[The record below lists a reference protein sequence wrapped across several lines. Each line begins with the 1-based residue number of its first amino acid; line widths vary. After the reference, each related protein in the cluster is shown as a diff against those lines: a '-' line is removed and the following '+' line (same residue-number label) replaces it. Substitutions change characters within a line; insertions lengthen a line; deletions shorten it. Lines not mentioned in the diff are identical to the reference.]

1 MAIFKGSA
9 FCFTAVAAWLA
20 SGLAIDA
27 QTLGN
32 QSLKSNYFFRYV
44 SMVANATGSI
54 GDARSIQ
61 GSITFD
67 GAGSYTFT
75 GQQVTGVAASVAASG
90 TGTYSV
96 DPAGVV
102 SLTSPLRA
110 GDFVNARLGPEA
122 LIGSGTE
129 NTDSAFDLFV
139 AIPAAASSGAFSGPY
154 SAVTMEFPGGST
166 ANAINTIF
174 NLRISLPG
182 AFFPVSVYGHTP
194 GLASGSPTTQV
205 ISNAAYVFAGSGS
218 GTLTFGS
225 SASLLSGSKT
235 VYVSADGNVIIGGST
250 AAGAHD
256 FLIGVTTLAN
266 PTAASWNGNSWTAG
280 LRFESAAQP
289 NWVSHTGSLSAQGAG
304 SISFYRRLDQLGASA
319 LDFTAS
325 ATSALNPN
333 GLLSFELAQVA
344 LGVNGMFVASA
355 IDPSDPGAFEIY
367 FGAPWTPLSGS
378 GVFLNPLGVVNAAS
392 FAPAGNPISP
402 GEFITLYGSGLADS
416 TQVAKPPYPATLN
429 NVTVTINGTKRR
441 STMSAPPRSIA
452 WSRTASPETP
462 PASS

>member
-1 MAIFKGSA
+1 MFKGSA
-9 FCFTAVAAWLA
+9 FCLTAVAAWLA
-20 SGLAIDA
+20 SGLALDA

-154 SAVTMEFPGGST
+154 SRRFHCQCHQHD
-166 ANAINTIF
+166 F
-174 NLRISLPG
+174 
-182 AFFPVSVYGHTP
+182 
-194 GLASGSPTTQV
+194 Q
-205 ISNAAYVFAGSGS
+205 
-218 GTLTFGS
+218 
-225 SASLLSGSKT
+225 
-235 VYVSADGNVIIGGST
+235 SADLPARRVLSRERLR
-250 AAGAHD
+250 AHAKPCQRLPHHPSD
-256 FLIGVTTLAN
+256 L
-266 PTAASWNGNSWTAG
+266 
-280 LRFESAAQP
+280 Q
-289 NWVSHTGSLSAQGAG
+289 
-304 SISFYRRLDQLGASA
+304 RRLRLCG
-319 LDFTAS
+319 
-325 ATSALNPN
+325 
-333 GLLSFELAQVA
+333 
-344 LGVNGMFVASA
+344 
-355 IDPSDPGAFEIY
+355 
-367 FGAPWTPLSGS
+367 
-378 GVFLNPLGVVNAAS
+378 
-392 FAPAGNPISP
+392 
-402 GEFITLYGSGLADS
+402 
-416 TQVAKPPYPATLN
+416 
-429 NVTVTINGTKRR
+429 
-441 STMSAPPRSIA
+441 
-452 WSRTASPETP
+452 
-462 PASS
+462 